1 MYRSLLSAFH
11 LTPAATVTKPKSAR
25 YIFTSQEMILCDI
38 SRKTLMDIALLNPG
52 SHLAL
57 LAVMDTN
64 WEENDVTINSMHPEG
79 PAPSFEFP
87 QHPNEIRVPLATYIQ
102 TIDAITEI
110 YRQDRLSN
118 ASQEQVL
125 N

>member
-57 LAVMDTN
+57 LAVMDT
-64 WEENDVTINSMHPEG
+64 MHPEG
-79 PAPSFEFP
+79 PASSFKFP